1 MKFGRSLLR
10 RAVKF
15 IKIGR
20 LCEICI
26 FSIYLPSIIGFDGCF
41 GACFLRRIDANSIGF
56 KNRFA
61 KSNLNFRS
69 NLRRVL
75 PSG

>member
-1 MKFGRSLLR
+1 M
-10 RAVKF
+10 V
-15 IKIGR
+15 
-20 LCEICI
+20 
-26 FSIYLPSIIGFDGCF
+26 FDGRF
-41 GACFLRRIDANSIGF
+41 SACFLRRIDANSNGF

-75 PSG
+75 QGG